1 VVLTD
6 TEIQQQQ
13 QPPYVEEDE
22 INLLDIF
29 IVFLKYKKLIAG
41 IVVAAGIAAIVIS
54 LLMTNIYSSE
64 STIVPLEQEKSAVGS
79 ALSAL
84 GGLGG
89 LVASEI
95 GIGGTGS
102 LEKFEVVLK
111 SRELTNTV
119 IQQHN
124 LLPFLYENDWDKAT
138 QKWKVD
144 KPPTFQDAYKNIV
157 GSLLK
162 VSVDKK
168 KNVLKASFEFRDA
181 VTASKILTHYIDGM
195 SDYMRRNA
203 LDTARAQQGHLSQE
217 MARTSDP
224 ILRTKL
230 AEMLADQIQKES
242 LAKVQKYYGFS
253 VIDPPFVPEKKIK
266 PKRAV
271 IFVLSV
277 VVAFFLA
284 VFLAFFLEYMKNIQT
299 REDPERLKSLKKYL
313 KWRKA

>member
-1 VVLTD
+1 MTD
-6 TEIQQQQ
+6 TEIRQ
-13 QPPYVEEDE
+13 QPCVEEDE
-22 INLLDIF
+22 INLLDMF
-29 IVFLKYKKLIAG
+29 IVLLKYKKLIAG
-41 IVVAAGIAAIVIS
+41 IVVVAGIGAIVIS

-64 STIVPLEQEKSAVGS
+64 STIVPVEQEKSAVGS

-89 LVASEI
+89 LGAIVASEV

-124 LLPFLYENDWDKAT
+124 LLPVLYEDDWDKARL
-138 QKWKVD
+138 KWKVD
-144 KPPTFQDAYKNIV
+144 KPPTLQDAYKNITE
-157 GSLLK
+157 GLLK
-162 VSVDKK
+162 VNVDKK

-181 VTASKILTHYIDGM
+181 ATASNILIYYIEGM
-195 SDYMRRNA
+195 SNYMRRNA
-203 LDTARAQQGHLSQE
+203 LETARAQQEHLSQE

-271 IFVLSV
+271 ICALTVI
-277 VVAFFLA
+277 VAFFLA
-284 VFLAFFLEYMKNIQT
+284 VFLAFFLEYVKNVQT
-299 REDPERLKSLKKYL
+299 REDPERLQSLKKYL